1 MNVGRRR
8 EGFQTGMVLV
18 LLALAVVGI
27 VLSFPIKMGSYPHI
41 AKESFLRKSKLLFF
55 LDFLDLPP

>member
-1 MNVGRRR
+1 MNAGRRR

-41 AKESFLRKSKLLFF
+41 AKEYSRENLYYI
-55 LDFLDLPP
+55 LD